1 MAAPY
6 RADHVGSL
14 LRPPELLHAREQFAA
29 GQIGQEQLR
38 EAEDAAILKALA
50 IQQEAGVDVFTDG
63 EYRRGIWYGDLADA
77 VEGLMPDPAP
87 PVPVGTGWQGRGS
100 DLANEAMAEI
110 GQTGLVAGARLRQRQ
125 RLTAHESAF
134 LREHAPGPWKMTIP
148 GVVQRAV
155 GWYKPGVTDHVYDNR
170 AQFYDDLAAMVQRE
184 IRALIDEG
192 VSYIQLDSL
201 FYVITLTNPL
211 RVQALRNAGL
221 DPEEVLDENI
231 RVDNACLDV
240 ARAAG
245 VTAGLHMCRGN
256 NRSAWITEG
265 GYEVCAEKAFSQLH
279 ADRFLLEYDTQRAGG
294 FEPLRFV
301 PRGTTVVLGL
311 ISSKEAELE
320 PQDELLRRIDEA
332 SKYVPIENLAISPQC
347 GFAST
352 MRGNLM
358 SWDEQRRKLELV
370 AQVARRVWG

>member
-1 MAAPY
+1 MPGTF

-14 LRPPELLHAREQFAA
+14 LRPPELLAAREDFAA
-29 GQIGQEQLR
+29 GRISQERLR

-50 IQQEAGVDVFTDG
+50 MQREAGVDVFTDG

-77 VEGLMPDPAP
+77 IEGLVPDPAP
-87 PVPVGTGWQGRGS
+87 PVPAAFGWQGRGS
-100 DLANEAMAEI
+100 DLANEAMGEI
-110 GQTGLVAGARLRQRQ
+110 GQTGLVVGARLRRRH

-134 LREHAPGPWKMTIP
+134 LREHAPGSWKMTIP
-148 GVVQRAV
+148 GVVQRGV
-155 GWYKPGVTDHVYDNR
+155 LWYKPGITDRFYPSR
-170 AQFYDDLAAMVQRE
+170 AEFYDDLAAVVQEE
-184 IRALIDEG
+184 IRALVAEG

-201 FYVITLTNPL
+201 FYVITLTSPQ

-221 DPEEVLDENI
+221 DPEAVLEENI

-245 VTAGLHMCRGN
+245 VTVGLHMCRGN
-256 NRSAWITEG
+256 NRSAWITAG

-279 ADRFLLEYDTQRAGG
+279 ADRLLLEYDTERAGG

-311 ISSKEAELE
+311 ISSKEAALE
-320 PQDELLRRIDEA
+320 REDELLRRVDEA
-332 SKYVPIENLAISPQC
+332 SKYVPVENLAISPQC

-358 SWDEQRRKLELV
+358 SWDDQRRKLELV
-370 AQVARRVWG
+370 ARIARRVWG